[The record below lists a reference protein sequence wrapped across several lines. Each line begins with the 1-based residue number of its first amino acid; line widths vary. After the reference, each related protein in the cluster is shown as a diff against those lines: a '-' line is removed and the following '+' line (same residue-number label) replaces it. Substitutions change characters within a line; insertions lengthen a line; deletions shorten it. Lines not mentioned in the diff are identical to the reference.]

1 MPSWEGPTR
10 SRFFWAWNPHS
21 AQKSVERKTA
31 FRFLP
36 FKPFASLF
44 SLSSRL
50 EIKLEIKR
58 RKWRSDAHSWQEMEY
73 GGSDHGLSCEKALV
87 LRPPR

>member
-1 MPSWEGPTR
+1 LGLE
-10 SRFFWAWNPHS
+10 NPHS
-21 AQKSVERKTA
+21 AAQKSVERKTA

-50 EIKLEIKR
+50 EIKR
-58 RKWRSDAHSWQEMEY
+58 RKRHSDAHNWQKTEY
-73 GGSDHGLSCEKALV
+73 GGSDHGLSCEKAFV
-87 LRPPR
+87 LRPHR

>member
-1 MPSWEGPTR
+1 MASWEGPTR
-10 SRFFWAWNPHS
+10 SRFFWAWNPHG
-21 AQKSVERKTA
+21 AQKSVERKTE
-31 FRFLP
+31 FRLLP
-36 FKPFASLF
+36 IKPFASLF
-44 SLSSRL
+44 SLSSR
-50 EIKLEIKR
+50 LEIKR

>member
-1 MPSWEGPTR
+1 
-10 SRFFWAWNPHS
+10 
-21 AQKSVERKTA
+21 VERKTA
-31 FRFLP
+31 FRLLP

-58 RKWRSDAHSWQEMEY
+58 RKRHSDAHNWQEMEC
-73 GGSDHGLSCEKALV
+73 GGSDRGLSCEKALF
-87 LRPPR
+87 LRPSR